1 VARASEVQTNRAS
14 VLTAVGRCETRP
26 SRTIETPGVDRPDRR
41 LDTLGETRHKDYQE
55 STSHPPVCP
64 AHQSQFSGR
73 QCSSGSSRSRR
84 AVRETARRRQ
94 ASVALAAGVG
104 LAAVATWLVVR
115 LVAWVPPWEYF
126 AAPTAAVSAAGL
138 GWVAVTVQTLVPALA
153 LRRGLWTPLF
163 PLAAATTLV
172 GFAVLRVGG
181 ESDGLVIY
189 AFVFA
194 PFALAAQLLLAGGEF
209 GLRRVVDGSR

>member
-1 VARASEVQTNRAS
+1 MFVWIVA
-14 VLTAVGRCETRP
+14 LTAGA
-26 SRTIETPGVDRPDRR
+26 
-41 LDTLGETRHKDYQE
+41 L
-55 STSHPPVCP
+55 VCT
-64 AHQSQFSGR
+64 
-73 QCSSGSSRSRR
+73 
-84 AVRETARRRQ
+84 AVREAARRRWQ
-94 ASVALAAGVG
+94 ASVALAASVG

-115 LVAWVPPWEYF
+115 LVAWVPPWEYL
-126 AAPTAAVSAAGL
+126 AVPSAAVSAAGV

-189 AFVFA
+189 AILFA
-194 PFALAAQLLLAGGEF
+194 PLALVAQLLLAGGEF

>member
-1 VARASEVQTNRAS
+1 MPGTPEP
-14 VLTAVGRCETRP
+14 VLG
-26 SRTIETPGVDRPDRR
+26 
-41 LDTLGETRHKDYQE
+41 
-55 STSHPPVCP
+55 STVLVWILALAAGGLVCT
-64 AHQSQFSGR
+64 
-73 QCSSGSSRSRR
+73 
-84 AVRETARRRQ
+84 AVRETARRRWQ
-94 ASVALAAGVG
+94 ASVAVAASVG

-181 ESDGLVIY
+181 ESDGLFIY
-189 AFVFA
+189 ALVFA
-194 PFALAAQLLLAGGEF
+194 PFALAAQLLLAGGE
-209 GLRRVVDGSR
+209 LSIRLARC